1 LFEAAN
7 DFLLRQHSDET
18 FATAVHVLLD
28 LETGDYQLTSAGHPP
43 ALIWSLAGG
52 AWEVDKARGTALGIM
67 PHPELHM
74 TSGRL
79 CPGDALMFYTDGVVE
94 TRHTDLDEGVAWL
107 QREAARAITTG
118 FEGAAHRIISKV
130 SRGDDDRAV
139 LILEHAATAVHFEAF
154 GNRLTAS

>member
-1 LFEAAN
+1 M
-7 DFLLRQHSDET
+7 
-18 FATAVHVLLD
+18 HVLLD

-43 ALIWSLAGG
+43 ALIWSPAGG
-52 AWEVDKARGTALGIM
+52 AWEVDKARGTALGIL
-67 PHPELHM
+67 PLPELHM

-79 CPGDALMFYTDGVVE
+79 SPGDALMFYTDGVVE

-107 QREAARAITTG
+107 QREALRAIEPG
-118 FEGAAHRIISKV
+118 FDGAARRIISKV

-154 GNRLTAS
+154 GTRLTAS